1 MFMHIRVYVKLVILL
16 LLLYFYLFNPLFFAL
31 NVVGSV
37 KFVLL
42 LGFIG
47 LFLKKKAISFFKQFK
62 FDFLLFLILVVY
74 TFLATILGEGAA
86 KDLPYMQFI
95 WFLESYIIS
104 VFFYAYFSKIFE
116 KFSFEKIIVWIG
128 FLASI
133 ITVYLITH
141 PAANLYVRSSVIMDS
156 LDLLE
161 KPEFYRG
168 FSIAESS
175 SYIYGILLGIIAS
188 ISLLVL
194 KKNMLYLFI
203 IVFLLVAIM
212 FNARTGLF
220 IFAFSLILSLL
231 RGEFNYK
238 IIFYFISL
246 MVVIN
251 IVFFTSS
258 FYANNEESFKWI
270 FGAFNSTKSIDV
282 NDENSNYSFLYQM
295 IFLPDTVMGFFLGNG
310 KMPMNSS
317 GGSDIGYIR
326 HIYIGGILL
335 LLIELSFLYY
345 LFKRSITNSAS
356 KSIDYIFLSAIL
368 IANFKGDAF
377 FVPSG
382 FIRLFILY
390 YVINVLRKA
399 EKVIVPSELGIKQDV
414 ENG

>member
-1 MFMHIRVYVKLVILL
+1 MHIKVYGKLVILL

-47 LFLKKKAISFFKQFK
+47 LLFKKKALFFLKQFK
-62 FDFLLFLILVVY
+62 SDLLLFLILLVY
-74 TFLATILGEGAA
+74 TYLVTFLGKGAA

-95 WFLESYIIS
+95 WFLESYITS
-104 VFFYAYFSKIFE
+104 VFFYAYFSKIFQ
-116 KFSFEKIIVWIG
+116 KFSIEKIIIWIG
-128 FLASI
+128 FIASL

-141 PAANLYVRSSVIMDS
+141 PATNLYVRNSVIMDS

-161 KPEFYRG
+161 TPEFYRG

-188 ISLLVL
+188 LSLLVIR
-194 KKNMLYLFI
+194 KNMLYLFI
-203 IVFLLVAIM
+203 IIFLLVAIM

-220 IFAFSLILSLL
+220 IFAFSLLLSLM

-238 IIFYFISL
+238 VVFYFISL
-246 MVVIN
+246 VVIIN
-251 IVFFTSS
+251 IVFFSSS

-270 FGAFNSTKSIDV
+270 FGAFNSTKSIDLY
-282 NDENSNYSFLYQM
+282 DENSNYSFLYQM
-295 IFLPDTVMGFFLGNG
+295 IFLPDTVMGFLWGNG

-326 HIYIGGILL
+326 HIYVGGILL
-335 LLIELSFLYY
+335 LLIELSFLFY
-345 LFKRSITNSAS
+345 LFKRSIANSTS

-382 FIRLFILY
+382 FFRLFVLY
-390 YVINVLRKA
+390 YVINVLRKSD
-399 EKVIVPSELGIKQDV
+399 KVTLPTDFSNKQGV

>member
-1 MFMHIRVYVKLVILL
+1 MHIRVYMKLVILL

-31 NVVGSV
+31 NVVGSI

-42 LGFIG
+42 LGFVG
-47 LFLKKKAISFFKQFK
+47 LFFKKRAMFFFKQFK

-74 TFLATILGEGAA
+74 TFLVTILGEGAA

-95 WFLESYIIS
+95 WFLESYITS

-128 FLASI
+128 FIASI

-161 KPEFYRG
+161 KPEFFRG

-175 SYIYGILLGIIAS
+175 SYVYGILLGIIAS
-188 ISLLVL
+188 ISLLVI
-194 KKNMLYLFI
+194 KKNMLYLFV

-212 FNARTGLF
+212 FNARIGLF
-220 IFAFSLILSLL
+220 IFAFSLILFSLN
-231 RGEFNYK
+231 REFNFK
-238 IIFYFISL
+238 IIAYFVSL
-246 MVVIN
+246 VLVFN
-251 IVFFTSS
+251 IVFFSSS
-258 FYANNEESFKWI
+258 FYADNEESFKWI
-270 FGAFNSTKSIDV
+270 FAAFNSTKSIDV

-295 IFLPDTVMGFFLGNG
+295 IFFPDSFLGILLGNG
-310 KMPMNSS
+310 RMPINSS

-326 HIYIGGILL
+326 HLHIGGCALL
-335 LLIELSFLYY
+335 FIEFSFLYY
-345 LFKRSITNSAS
+345 LFKRSIMNSTL
-356 KSIDYIFLSAIL
+356 KSLDYIFLSAIL

-382 FIRLFILY
+382 FSRLFILY
-390 YVINVLRKA
+390 YVINVLRNRNF
-399 EKVIVPSELGIKQDV
+399 EHSLRR
-414 ENG
+414 

>member
-1 MFMHIRVYVKLVILL
+1 MHIRVYIKLVILL

-47 LFLKKKAISFFKQFK
+47 LFFKKRAMFFFKQFK

-74 TFLATILGEGAA
+74 TFLVTILGEGAA

-95 WFLESYIIS
+95 WFLESYIIA

-128 FLASI
+128 FIASI

-188 ISLLVL
+188 ISLLAL
-194 KKNMLYLFI
+194 KKNMLYFFI

-246 MVVIN
+246 VVLIN
-251 IVFFTSS
+251 IVFFNSS
-258 FYANNEESFKWI
+258 FYSNNEESFKWI

-295 IFLPDTVMGFFLGNG
+295 IFLPDTVIGFFFGNG

-326 HIYIGGILL
+326 HIYVGGILL
-335 LLIELSFLYY
+335 LLIEFSFLYY
-345 LFKRSITNSAS
+345 LFKRSITNSVS

-399 EKVIVPSELGIKQDV
+399 EKVIVPSELAIKQDV